1 MHLMFTRCIK
11 NVLTIRGNTYALYYS
26 FILFRLAIVL
36 PVLLRYTESDCPFG
50 IFKIFLQINFSRFS
64 INGGYWKNKMRSSKI
79 LHRCNDPMRG
89 LSPHFYLNIS
99 KDMRCHI
106 SIHQFKIQNSATIA
120 AFYLHIQCVC
130 KHSLIFLQF
139 LSPPTPI
146 FIVQGIL
153 IWINV
158 HMESNN
164 LGKSF

>member
-1 MHLMFTRCIK
+1 MMLRFNEDNR
-11 NVLTIRGNTYALYYS
+11 NVLTALTWITVSSYVLIVRAWGATEPGSNVMIKIVQFNKYSAKSSMHAMGLRTKFYYM
-26 FILFRLAIVL
+26 
-36 PVLLRYTESDCPFG
+36 Y
-50 IFKIFLQINFSRFS
+50 
-64 INGGYWKNKMRSSKI
+64 KI
-79 LHRCNDPMRG
+79 LKEMR
-89 LSPHFYLNIS
+89 F
-99 KDMRCHI
+99 HI
-106 SIHQFKIQNSATIA
+106 SIYKFKIQNSATIA

>member
-64 INGGYWKNKMRSSKI
+64 INGGYWKNKMRSRKI

-89 LSPHFYLNIS
+89 LSPHFYFNIS

-120 AFYLHIQCVC
+120 VFYWHIQCIC
-130 KHSLIFLQF
+130 KDSLIVLQF
-139 LSPPTPI
+139 ISPLTLSSLAQDSLMWVNCYITP
-146 FIVQGIL
+146 
-153 IWINV
+153 W
-158 HMESNN
+158 HMY
-164 LGKSF
+164 